1 MKNKKAEGIDKIA
14 NEMIKYFP
22 DKILAIILRLFN
34 SFLETG
40 QIIEELCEGL
50 IAPIFKENDKSNPDN
65 YRGICISN
73 ALLKCLCL
81 ILNNRLKKFSSKNN
95 LIAREQIGFREKSR
109 ATDHIFTLKTIV
121 NNHLYAKKGNKVFA
135 CFIDLR
141 KAYDSYT
148 TRLYSKN

>member
-40 QIIEELCEGL
+40 PIIEELCEGL
-50 IAPIFKENDKSNPDN
+50 IAPIYKENEKSNPDN

-95 LIAREQIGFREKSR
+95 IIAREQIGFREKSR
-109 ATDHIFTLKTIV
+109 TTDHIFTLKTMV
-121 NNHLYAKKGNKVFA
+121 NNHINF
-135 CFIDLR
+135 
-141 KAYDSYT
+141 
-148 TRLYSKN
+148 